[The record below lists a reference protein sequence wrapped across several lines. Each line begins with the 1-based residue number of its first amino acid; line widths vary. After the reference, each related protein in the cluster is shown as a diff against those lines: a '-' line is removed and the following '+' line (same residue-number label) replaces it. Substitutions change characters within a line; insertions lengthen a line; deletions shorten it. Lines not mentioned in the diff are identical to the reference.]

1 MELEDK
7 KEKFRL
13 KLKGK
18 TAVFVDWAN
27 VYCWKDSL
35 KWEIALGS
43 FQKNVPSP
51 EARGTIKF
59 FIS

>member
-27 VYCWKDSL
+27 VYC
-35 KWEIALGS
+35 
-43 FQKNVPSP
+43 
-51 EARGTIKF
+51 
-59 FIS
+59 

>member
-1 MELEDK
+1 MRLEDK

-27 VYCWKDSL
+27 IYCWKDSL
-35 KWEIALGS
+35 KWGIALEVFEKYPPLG
-43 FQKNVPSP
+43 
-51 EARGTIKF
+51 ARGTIKS